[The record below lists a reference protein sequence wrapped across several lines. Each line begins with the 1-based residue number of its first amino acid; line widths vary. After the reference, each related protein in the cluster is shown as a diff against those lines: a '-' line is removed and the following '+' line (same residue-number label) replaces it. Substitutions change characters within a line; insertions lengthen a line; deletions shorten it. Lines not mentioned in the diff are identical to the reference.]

1 MKGAS
6 MTPEVTLTEDER
18 RIVEWLREE
27 IERYPGTEF
36 RRHVQLIKYGIE
48 RGEHRQR

>member
-6 MTPEVTLTEDER
+6 MTPEVTLTEEER

-36 RRHVQLIKYGIE
+36 RRHVQLVKDGIE
-48 RGEHRQR
+48 RGEHR